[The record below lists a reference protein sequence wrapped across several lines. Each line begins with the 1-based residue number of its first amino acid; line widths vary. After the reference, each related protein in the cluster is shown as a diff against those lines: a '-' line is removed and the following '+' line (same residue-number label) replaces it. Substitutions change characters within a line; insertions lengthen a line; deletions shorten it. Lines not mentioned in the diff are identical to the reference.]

1 MPVGPSEPDRQT
13 IERRES
19 NQIRSKS
26 MQPIRARSK
35 SPDILSSKRV
45 DRLVRDNLRK
55 QASLDKLK

>member
-1 MPVGPSEPDRQT
+1 MPVGPSEPGRQT
-13 IERRES
+13 IERES